1 MEIIHLFYGAINI
14 FHRKLY
20 HPYPTILPASKEAEN
35 PSKFILFCVKFTPKL
50 SPEY

>member
-1 MEIIHLFYGAINI
+1 MEIIQLLYGAINI

-20 HPYPTILPASKEAEN
+20 HPHPSILPASKEAEN